1 MRSTLSALVL
11 LGLVSGCTAHRE
23 VVVEERTP
31 VVEHEVIVEEAPP
44 PDRVEVITVRP
55 YRDAVWVRGH
65 YIRERHR
72 WVWVPGH
79 WR

>member
-1 MRSTLSALVL
+1 MVL
-11 LGLVSGCTAHRE
+11 LGLLSGCTAHRE

-31 VVEHEVIVEEAPP
+31 VVEHEVVVEEAAPP
-44 PDRVEVITVRP
+44 ERVEVITVRP
-55 YRDAVWVRGH
+55 YRDAVWIRGH

-72 WVWVPGH
+72 WLWVPGH